1 LGTFAGSFG
10 LFLEAIKI
18 AKRPTRRVTARRVD
32 LLETGET
39 RIVPKKI
46 EFSDLHRI
54 IEWVL
59 IATLVAIMIYALM

>member
-1 LGTFAGSFG
+1 MGAALGNIRG
-10 LFLEAIKI
+10 LLWVVS
-18 AKRPTRRVTARRVD
+18 RGN
-32 LLETGET
+32 LLETEET

-46 EFSDLHRI
+46 EFKTDLRRI